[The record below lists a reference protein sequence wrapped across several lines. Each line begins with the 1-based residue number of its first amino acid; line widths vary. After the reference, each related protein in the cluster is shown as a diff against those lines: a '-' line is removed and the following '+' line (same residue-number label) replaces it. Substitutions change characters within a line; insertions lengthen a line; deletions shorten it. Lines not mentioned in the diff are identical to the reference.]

1 MADFIPKKRVKNSIV
16 FSDFDLN
23 MRRHPVTGKL
33 IVKKN
38 EDSIKQALKYLV
50 LTNKRERFF
59 NPLIGTDLRKKL
71 FENIDPFLEEDLRYS
86 IETAI
91 KNFEPRVSFQGAQ
104 DFLEPLG
111 VFVTADPENNLLR
124 VTIRFTCIETMKVET
139 VNINLDR
146 IR

>member
-1 MADFIPKKRVKNSIV
+1 MADYIPKKKIKNSLV

-71 FENIDPFLEEDLRYS
+71 FENIDSFLVEDVKYA
-86 IETAI
+86 IETAV
-91 KNFEPRVSFQGAQ
+91 KNFEPRVSFEGAEE
-104 DFLEPLG
+104 FFEPLG
-111 VFVTADPENNLLR
+111 ISVVADPENNLLN
-124 VTIRFTCIETMKVET
+124 VTIRFICIDTMKTET
-139 VNINLDR
+139 ININLNR